1 MKSSIEAEKLSILEK
16 LDDDDIL
23 IQVILRYSLEMMC
36 TTVNSI
42 IFKILS

>member
-1 MKSSIEAEKLSILEK
+1 MESSIEAEKLSILEK

-42 IFKILS
+42 IFKISS

>member
-1 MKSSIEAEKLSILEK
+1 MRAEKLSILEK

-23 IQVILRYSLEMMC
+23 IQVILRYSLEMMF

>member
-42 IFKILS
+42 IFKISS